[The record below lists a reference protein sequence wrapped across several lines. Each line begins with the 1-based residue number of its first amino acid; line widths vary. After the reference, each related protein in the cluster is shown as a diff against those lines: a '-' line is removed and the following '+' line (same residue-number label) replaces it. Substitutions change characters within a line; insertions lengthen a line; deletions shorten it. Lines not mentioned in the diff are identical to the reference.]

1 MRTWGCLKMIKIDNL
16 VVSYGGIEA
25 LKDISLEVPSGKI
38 VTLVG
43 ANGAGKST
51 TLKSIVGLV
60 KPKSGSIKF
69 EGMDLIK
76 LRTEQMVRKGIAL
89 VPEGRHV
96 FADLTVLENLKIG
109 AYIRKDS
116 KEILDDLEKVYSLF
130 PRLKERTWQA
140 AGTLSGGEQQ
150 MLAIGRALMSRPKLI
165 IMDEP
170 SLGLAPIIVKEL
182 FAIIK
187 TINKEGMT
195 VLLIEQNANAALK
208 IADIGYVMETGR
220 ITLKG
225 AGSDLL
231 NNEEIKKAYLG
242 EATQGV

>member
-1 MRTWGCLKMIKIDNL
+1 MIKIDNL

-25 LKDISLEVPSGKI
+25 LKGVSLEVPSGKI

-60 KPKSGSIKF
+60 KPKSGSIDY
-69 EGMDLIK
+69 EGTDLTK
-76 LRTEQMVRKGIAL
+76 LNTELMVKKGIAL
-89 VPEGRHV
+89 VPEGRKV

-109 AYIRKDS
+109 AYSRTDKSGIA
-116 KEILDDLEKVYSLF
+116 EDLEKVYSLF
-130 PRLKERTWQA
+130 PRLKERTWQT

-165 IMDEP
+165 MMDEP

-182 FAIIK
+182 FGIIK
-187 TINKEGMT
+187 KINEDGMT

-208 IADIGYVMETGR
+208 IADIGYIMETGK
-220 ITLKG
+220 ITLS
-225 AGSDLL
+225 GSGQELL
-231 NNEEIKKAYLG
+231 NNDEIKKAYLG
-242 EATQGV
+242 ESL

>member
-1 MRTWGCLKMIKIDNL
+1 MHIWGYLKMIKINDL
-16 VVSYGGIEA
+16 VVAYGGIEA
-25 LKDISLEVPSGKI
+25 LKGISLEVPSGKI

-60 KPKSGSIKF
+60 KPKGGSIDY
-69 EGMDLIK
+69 EGTDLTK
-76 LRTEQMVRKGIAL
+76 LNTELMVKKGIAL
-89 VPEGRHV
+89 VPEGRRV

-109 AYIRKDS
+109 AYSRKDRAGIA
-116 KEILDDLEKVYSLF
+116 EDMEKVYSLF
-130 PRLKERTWQA
+130 PRLKERTWQL

-165 IMDEP
+165 MMDEP

-182 FAIIK
+182 FGIIK
-187 TINKEGMT
+187 RINEEGMT

-208 IADIGYVMETGR
+208 IADIGYIMETGK
-220 ITLKG
+220 ITLS
-225 AGSDLL
+225 GSGKELL
-231 NNEEIKKAYLG
+231 SNDEIKKAYLG
-242 EATQGV
+242 EAL

>member
-1 MRTWGCLKMIKIDNL
+1 MIKIDNL
-16 VVSYGGIEA
+16 IVSYGGIEA
-25 LKDISLEVPSGKI
+25 LKGVSLEVPSGKI

-60 KPKSGSIKF
+60 KPKSGSIDY
-69 EGMDLIK
+69 EGTDLTK
-76 LRTEQMVRKGIAL
+76 LNTELMVKKGIAL
-89 VPEGRHV
+89 VPEGRKV

-109 AYIRKDS
+109 AYSRTDKSGIA
-116 KEILDDLEKVYSLF
+116 EDLEKVYSLF
-130 PRLKERTWQA
+130 PRLKERTWQT

-165 IMDEP
+165 MMDEP

-182 FAIIK
+182 FGIIK
-187 TINKEGMT
+187 KINEDGMT

-208 IADIGYVMETGR
+208 IADIGYIMETGK
-220 ITLKG
+220 ITLS
-225 AGSDLL
+225 GSGQELL
-231 NNEEIKKAYLG
+231 NNDEIKKAYLG
-242 EATQGV
+242 ESL

>member
-1 MRTWGCLKMIKIDNL
+1 MIKIDNL

-25 LKDISLEVPSGKI
+25 LKGVSLEVPSGKI

-51 TLKSIVGLV
+51 TLKSIVGIV
-60 KPKSGSIKF
+60 KPKSGNIDY
-69 EGMDLIK
+69 EGKDLTK
-76 LRTEQMVRKGIAL
+76 LNTELMVKKGIAL
-89 VPEGRHV
+89 VPEGRKV
-96 FADLTVLENLKIG
+96 FSDLTVLENLKIG
-109 AYIRKDS
+109 AYSRTDKAGIA
-116 KEILDDLEKVYSLF
+116 EDLEKVYSLF

-165 IMDEP
+165 MMDEP

-182 FAIIK
+182 FGIIK
-187 TINKEGMT
+187 KINEEGMT

-208 IADIGYVMETGR
+208 IADLGYIMETGK
-220 ITLKG
+220 ITLS
-225 AGSDLL
+225 GSGQELL
-231 NNEEIKKAYLG
+231 SNDEIKKAYLG
-242 EATQGV
+242 EAL

>member
-1 MRTWGCLKMIKIDNL
+1 MIKINDL
-16 VVSYGGIEA
+16 VVAYGGIEA
-25 LKDISLEVPSGKI
+25 LKGVSLEVPKGKI

-60 KPKSGSIKF
+60 KPKSGTIVY
-69 EGMDLIK
+69 EGQDLTK
-76 LRTEQMVRKGIAL
+76 LTTEKMVEKGIAL
-89 VPEGRHV
+89 VPEGRRV

-109 AYIRKDS
+109 AYSRKDRNHID
-116 KEILDDLEKVYSLF
+116 KDLENIYSLF

-150 MLAIGRALMSRPKLI
+150 MLAIGRALMSKPKLI
-165 IMDEP
+165 MMDEP

-187 TINKEGMT
+187 KINKEEGVT

-208 IADIGYVMETGR
+208 IADIGYIMETGK
-220 ITLKG
+220 IILE
-225 AGSDLL
+225 GSGKDLL
-231 NNEEIKKAYLG
+231 TNEEVKKAYLG
-242 EATQGV
+242 EAVKKNIV

>member
-1 MRTWGCLKMIKIDNL
+1 MIKIDNL

-60 KPKSGSIKF
+60 KPKSGSISY
-69 EGMDLIK
+69 EGIDLTK
-76 LRTEQMVRKGIAL
+76 LSTEKMVEKGIAL
-89 VPEGRHV
+89 VPEGRKV
-96 FADLTVLENLKIG
+96 FTDLTVLENLKIG
-109 AYIRKDS
+109 AYSRKDR
-116 KEILDDLEKVYSLF
+116 KEISEDIENVYSLF
-130 PRLKERTWQA
+130 PRLKERSWQL

-165 IMDEP
+165 MMDEP

-182 FAIIK
+182 FGIIK
-187 TINKEGMT
+187 RIREEGTT

-208 IADIGYVMETGR
+208 IADIGYIMETGK

-225 AGSDLL
+225 SGADLL
-231 NNEEIKKAYLG
+231 NNDEVKKAYLG
-242 EATQGV
+242 ESVK